1 MLRANQR
8 DPPWDRT
15 QHVQRSIMPLQRD
28 EAISETDCRTTSSL
42 TGMAAVLVLVI
53 VALVVT
59 RKLQVRAIMEECLM
73 TQRPSCELAADR
85 LRVSRLAGRIW
96 GE

>member
-1 MLRANQR
+1 MCN
-8 DPPWDRT
+8 DP
-15 QHVQRSIMPLQRD
+15 VMPLQRD
-28 EAISETDCRTTSSL
+28 ETISDTDFRTTSSL

-73 TQRPSCELAADR
+73 TQQPACELAADR

-96 GE
+96 GD